1 MKTVPSG
8 WTRKLGNLDGKKG
21 KNSLEQAAV
30 RRWVNYGKGYA
41 IAYGSNF
48 VKKVKRK
55 IKSDEYIKTLREYA
69 IPNIKGLIGDDF
81 VLQQNNCSLHV
92 SSKTL
97 EFLDGA
103 GIEVLP
109 WPRRSPDL
117 SLIENVWGLISSR
130 MYNGPQPIN
139 LDDM

>member
-21 KNSLEQAAV
+21 KNSFEQAAV

-55 IKSDEYIKTLREYA
+55 IKSDDYIKTLREYA

-92 SSKTL
+92 SSKL
-97 EFLDGA
+97 WSFWMELA
-103 GIEVLP
+103 
-109 WPRRSPDL
+109 
-117 SLIENVWGLISSR
+117 
-130 MYNGPQPIN
+130 
-139 LDDM
+139 